1 MKEIERHFRT
11 SDLGVKPTYYE
22 RRICNYPS
30 EIDLLR
36 ESLERGD
43 LEAVMGARGLSLPR
57 GMGGIS
63 PAPGEIG
70 LDGPIAYGD
79 KEVVVTQLLSEPC
92 LEYLAL
98 FIEGMEKFPFHLE
111 YFDGKKIYGAVA
123 YLNENETMRT
133 HAQQQGLFVIR
144 ATDDS
149 ISIINDEEFV
159 PRVFPSTKPV
169 LS

>member
-43 LEAVMGARGLSLPR
+43 LEAVMATRGMSLPR
-57 GMGGIS
+57 GMGYMDT
-63 PAPGEIG
+63 APGKIG
-70 LDGPIAYGD
+70 FGYGPIAYGD
-79 KEVVVTQLLSEPC
+79 KEVVVTELMSEPC
-92 LEYLAL
+92 PEYLAL

-123 YLNENETMRT
+123 YLNEDEAIQA
-133 HAQQQGLFVIR
+133 HAERQGLFVIR

-159 PRVFPSTKPV
+159 PRAFG
-169 LS
+169 